1 MQKPCFAR
9 ARGPANDAP
18 LDAFSQ
24 GRNSRHQLAAKGFIA
39 PFNDAHLEANLS
51 QDESQGTTAFAT
63 APAIDQRLPVF
74 GQVNDV
80 LLNVPRNIGGN
91 QACAFFLRLKRA
103 NLLVQSADLYAL
115 FVVQ

>member
-18 LDAFSQ
+18 LNAFSQ
-24 GRNSRHQLAAKGFIA
+24 GRNGCHQFTAKGLVA
-39 PFNDAHLEANLS
+39 AFNDVHPEANLA
-51 QDESQGTTAFAT
+51 QDKCQGTTAFAT
-63 APAIDQRLPVF
+63 APAINQRLPVF

-80 LLNVPRNIGGN
+80 LLNVLRNIGCY

>member
-24 GRNSRHQLAAKGFIA
+24 RWNSRHQFTAKGFIA
-39 PFNDAHLEANLS
+39 PFNDGHLEANLS
-51 QDESQGTTAFAT
+51 QDKCQGTTAFAT
-63 APAIDQRLPVF
+63 APAIHQRLPVL

-80 LLNVPRNIGGN
+80 LLNVLRNIGCHK
-91 QACAFFLRLKRA
+91 ACAFFLRLKRA